1 MNYIE
6 KIVKEAKKEKILE
19 ILKNDRTDF
28 IYFPKEIQKRKYVID
43 FMNDEKGKGKK
54 LIAHLKVINSL
65 SKEEQLEKLKSE
77 PHIFPLILKPTKE
90 MTEIAVKNMVKIS
103 NMLIIQQKHYF

>member
-43 FMNDEKGKGKK
+43 FMNNEKGKGKK
-54 LIAHLKVINSL
+54 TYCSF
-65 SKEEQLEKLKSE
+65 KS
-77 PHIFPLILKPTKE
+77 
-90 MTEIAVKNMVKIS
+90 N
-103 NMLIIQQKHYF
+103 